1 MATNFVSGVEKVFI
15 APAFFTEADAST
27 AVWTELEYIT
37 TDTVAYTKNSDT
49 TTDLFAEDKSGTV
62 LTFATDGEP
71 YTPATTKIVT
81 LAKRKLANLAFK
93 IITRSVKD
101 DRKQQIVI
109 PNTTVVTTSSGNL
122 TKTGI
127 EGLVLTGKVGIFKT
141 TTGNLDA
148 INIKTW
154 ITEAG
159 AVIDSTP

>member
-71 YTPATTKIVT
+71 DQIVVGVLQQAPAILSMLENIVYTPATTKIVT
-81 LAKRKLANLAFK
+81 LAKRKLANHTL
-93 IITRSVKD
+93 
-101 DRKQQIVI
+101 
-109 PNTTVVTTSSGNL
+109 G
-122 TKTGI
+122 
-127 EGLVLTGKVGIFKT
+127 
-141 TTGNLDA
+141 
-148 INIKTW
+148 
-154 ITEAG
+154 
-159 AVIDSTP
+159 